1 MIDKQADPHSHTK
14 SVIGESLTHALRAD
28 NYARGRHV
36 PSDPWIWSY
45 MRRRRGSS
53 LYLPFSVSLR
63 KPLVFFRS
71 VKLPDRVNES
81 ASTYVMRL
89 K

>member
-36 PSDPWIWSY
+36 PSDPWI
-45 MRRRRGSS
+45 
-53 LYLPFSVSLR
+53 
-63 KPLVFFRS
+63 
-71 VKLPDRVNES
+71 
-81 ASTYVMRL
+81 
-89 K
+89 